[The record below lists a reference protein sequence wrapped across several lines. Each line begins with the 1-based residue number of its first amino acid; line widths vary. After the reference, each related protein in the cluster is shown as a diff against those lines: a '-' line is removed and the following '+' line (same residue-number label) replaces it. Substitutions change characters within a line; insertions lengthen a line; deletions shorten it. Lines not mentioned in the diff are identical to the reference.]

1 MRLFDIG
8 ITIIILLKIIFI
20 ILLITQFYFKYKEPN
35 NTKRLNNLKLWRK
48 QIEFIFIFS
57 MSLLLIYLFNPRIN
71 RLYMVDTET
80 RLLLYLFGF
89 ILIISADLEKFLN
102 DSKSKILI
110 NITKF
115 LRDLG
120 PKQIE

>member
-8 ITIIILLKIIFI
+8 ITIIILFKIIFI
-20 ILLITQFYFKYKEPN
+20 ILLISQFYFKYKEPN
-35 NTKRLNNLKLWRK
+35 NTKRLNNLKSWRT
-48 QIEFIFIFS
+48 QIEFIFIFF

-89 ILIISADLEKFLN
+89 ILIISANWEKFLN
-102 DSKSKILI
+102 NAKSKILI

-115 LRDLG
+115 LRNLG

>member
-35 NTKRLNNLKLWRK
+35 NTKRLNNLKSWRT
-48 QIEFIFIFS
+48 QIEFIFIFF

-89 ILIISADLEKFLN
+89 ILIISANWEKFLN
-102 DSKSKILI
+102 NAKSKILI

-115 LRDLG
+115 LRNLG

>member
-1 MRLFDIG
+1 
-8 ITIIILLKIIFI
+8 
-20 ILLITQFYFKYKEPN
+20 
-35 NTKRLNNLKLWRK
+35 
-48 QIEFIFIFS
+48 

-89 ILIISADLEKFLN
+89 ILIISADWEKFLN

>member
-8 ITIIILLKIIFI
+8 ITIIILFKIIFI
-20 ILLITQFYFKYKEPN
+20 ILLILQFYFKYKKPN
-35 NTKRLNNLKLWRK
+35 NTKRLNNLKSWRT
-48 QIEFIFIFS
+48 QIEFIFIFF

-89 ILIISADLEKFLN
+89 ILIISADWEKFLN
-102 DSKSKILI
+102 NAKSKILI

-115 LRDLG
+115 LRNLG

>member
-89 ILIISADLEKFLN
+89 ILIISADWEKFLN
-102 DSKSKILI
+102 NAKSKILI

>member
-89 ILIISADLEKFLN
+89 ILIISADWEKFLN

>member
-80 RLLLYLFGF
+80 RLLLYLFGC
-89 ILIISADLEKFLN
+89 ILIISADWEKFLN

>member
-89 ILIISADLEKFLN
+89 ILIISADWEKFLN
-102 DSKSKILI
+102 NAKSKILI

-115 LRDLG
+115 LRNLG

>member
-8 ITIIILLKIIFI
+8 ITIIILFKIIFI
-20 ILLITQFYFKYKEPN
+20 ILLISQFYFKYKEPN

-89 ILIISADLEKFLN
+89 ILIISADWEKFLN